1 MRRRRIGATRETALD
16 SGSRD
21 HALRKQVRSLLPI
34 ALFALVLQILAPI
47 GASWIAASAMA
58 DPLRGIEI
66 CHSEVDAESAPANQ
80 DGDRHACGIDCL
92 LCCVLHAG
100 AGSLDAPRTA
110 TLSVPLRLTTEIVW
124 RGDDFDLPH
133 VRDVSHAKAR
143 APPRL
148 P

>member
-1 MRRRRIGATRETALD
+1 LD
-16 SGSRD
+16 GGSRD

-47 GASWIAASAMA
+47 GASWIAAGAMA

-66 CHSEVDAESAPANQ
+66 CHSEADAESAPADQ

-100 AGSLDAPRTA
+100 AGALDAPHTA
-110 TLSVPLRLTTEIVW
+110 VLAVPLRPTTEIVW

-133 VRDVSHAKAR
+133 VRDVSHAQAR
-143 APPRL
+143 APPNL
-148 P
+148 S